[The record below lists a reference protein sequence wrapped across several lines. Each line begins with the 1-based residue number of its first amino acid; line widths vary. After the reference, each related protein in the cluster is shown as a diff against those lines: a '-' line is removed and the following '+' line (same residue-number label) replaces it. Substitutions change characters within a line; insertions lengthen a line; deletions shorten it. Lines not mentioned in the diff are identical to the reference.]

1 MELLLFLLAIL
12 FSIFSALMERRRRR
26 REQVEEAQRQHA
38 EIDQQH
44 AEVNPAAPVVAE
56 EQKEKEE
63 EPTFGWPFDGDPFEE
78 PVLAEVDPAEAEREA
93 LEAERLALE
102 AERRAVAAE
111 QQAMERLTETKPE
124 ESGEGAAA
132 SAHPEPLV
140 PHPSDGARRDR
151 LYGNPRQAEERTRG
165 VVNAVAGVAELVD
178 ALDSKS
184 CIRKGVWVRVPPPA
198 PFF

>member
-26 REQVEEAQRQHA
+26 KQVEEAQRQHA
-38 EIDQQH
+38 EIGEQR

-56 EQKEKEE
+56 EEKEKEE

-111 QQAMERLTETKPE
+111 QQAMARLTETKPQDV
-124 ESGEGAAA
+124 GEKQ
-132 SAHPEPLV
+132 
-140 PHPSDGARRDR
+140 R
-151 LYGNPRQAEERTRG
+151 PRRTRSHWFLTPQT
-165 VVNAVAGVAELVD
+165 ARD
-178 ALDSKS
+178 AIVYMEILGKPKS
-184 CIRKGVWVRVPPPA
+184 EREEW
-198 PFF
+198 

>member
-26 REQVEEAQRQHA
+26 KQVEEAQRQHA

-44 AEVNPAAPVVAE
+44 AEVNPAAPIVAE
-56 EQKEKEE
+56 EEKEKEE

-111 QQAMERLTETKPE
+111 QQAMARLTEAKPE
-124 ESGEGAAA
+124 ESGE
-132 SAHPEPLV
+132 E
-140 PHPSDGARRDR
+140 RR
-151 LYGNPRQAEERTRG
+151 PRRTRG
-165 VVNAVAGVAELVD
+165 RWFLTPQTARD
-178 ALDSKS
+178 AIVYMEILGKPKS
-184 CIRKGVWVRVPPPA
+184 EREEW
-198 PFF
+198 

>member
-26 REQVEEAQRQHA
+26 REHEEAQRQHA

-56 EQKEKEE
+56 EEKKEE

-111 QQAMERLTETKPE
+111 QQAMARLTETKPE
-124 ESGEGAAA
+124 ESGE
-132 SAHPEPLV
+132 E
-140 PHPSDGARRDR
+140 RR
-151 LYGNPRQAEERTRG
+151 PRRTRSHWFLTPQT
-165 VVNAVAGVAELVD
+165 ARD
-178 ALDSKS
+178 AIVYMEILGKPKS
-184 CIRKGVWVRVPPPA
+184 EREEW
-198 PFF
+198 

>member
-1 MELLLFLLAIL
+1 MELLIFLLAIL
-12 FSIFSALMERRRRR
+12 FSVFSALMERRRRR
-26 REQVEEAQRQHA
+26 REHEEAQRQHA

-111 QQAMERLTETKPE
+111 QQAMARLTETKPE
-124 ESGEGAAA
+124 ESGKE
-132 SAHPEPLV
+132 
-140 PHPSDGARRDR
+140 RR
-151 LYGNPRQAEERTRG
+151 PRRTRSRWFLTPQT
-165 VVNAVAGVAELVD
+165 ARD
-178 ALDSKS
+178 AIVYMEILGKPKS
-184 CIRKGVWVRVPPPA
+184 EREEW
-198 PFF
+198 

>member
-26 REQVEEAQRQHA
+26 RQVEEAQQQHA
-38 EIDQQH
+38 EIEQQH
-44 AEVNPAAPVVAE
+44 AEVKPDAPVVAE
-56 EQKEKEE
+56 EKKEE

-111 QQAMERLTETKPE
+111 QQAMAQLTETKSE
-124 ESGEGAAA
+124 DEDAGETQ
-132 SAHPEPLV
+132 
-140 PHPSDGARRDR
+140 R
-151 LYGNPRQAEERTRG
+151 PRRTRSRWFLTPQT
-165 VVNAVAGVAELVD
+165 ARD
-178 ALDSKS
+178 AIVYMEILGKPKS
-184 CIRKGVWVRVPPPA
+184 EREEW
-198 PFF
+198 

>member
-1 MELLLFLLAIL
+1 MELLIFLLAIL

-26 REQVEEAQRQHA
+26 REHEEAQRQHA

-44 AEVNPAAPVVAE
+44 AGGDPAAPVVAE
-56 EQKEKEE
+56 EEKEKEE

-111 QQAMERLTETKPE
+111 QQAMERLTETKPQDV
-124 ESGEGAAA
+124 GEKQQ
-132 SAHPEPLV
+132 
-140 PHPSDGARRDR
+140 
-151 LYGNPRQAEERTRG
+151 PRRTRSRWFLTPQT
-165 VVNAVAGVAELVD
+165 ARD
-178 ALDSKS
+178 AIVYMEILGKPKS
-184 CIRKGVWVRVPPPA
+184 EREEW
-198 PFF
+198 